1 MRFVE
6 DLCPPALLYL
16 IFLVVQLGLDAS
28 LGMWITLVVKAF
40 LGFATVAVLDV
51 FCDIQLGVVSWFLVA
66 TPFLITAVGTAI
78 AMGTN
83 FDQTVLVQMK
93 ETFVDSRAKAAD
105 DLLSTGDPSI
115 VSNPKGSTQE
125 KAKTE

>member
-1 MRFVE
+1 MRFIE

-40 LGFATVAVLDV
+40 LGFATVSVLDV
-51 FCDIQLGVVSWFLVA
+51 FCTIDLGVVSWFLVA
-66 TPFLITAVGTAI
+66 VPFIITALGTSI

-83 FDQTVLVQMK
+83 FDKIVLLQMK
-93 ETFVDSRAKAAD
+93 ETFV
-105 DLLSTGDPSI
+105 GDPSAKSADDI
-115 VSNPKGSTQE
+115 GSSGSVGSMVRLSE
-125 KAKTE
+125 KDSKTE